1 MRATTYNEL
10 SFNEKVN
17 FYNFLKLTRLEQ
29 KPANV
34 NMWDDDWINK
44 KNTLPYILECTD
56 RFNYDNGVFHILF
69 DGDTIAGCSGVYISN
84 FSNNVA
90 LAGVRTW
97 VTNTYRHYNI
107 VRDYLLPIQ
116 KMWCQEKNIKLIALT
131 FNNYN
136 KNLIQVFKKR
146 RLGEKVDRLKTR
158 NPGHLFYNNF
168 NEVKFP
174 VSIQYTKQWVVY
186 EKLDIN
192 WDYDW
197 SLIRL

>member
-1 MRATTYNEL
+1 
-10 SFNEKVN
+10 
-17 FYNFLKLTRLEQ
+17 
-29 KPANV
+29 
-34 NMWDDDWINK
+34 
-44 KNTLPYILECTD
+44 
-56 RFNYDNGVFHILF
+56 
-69 DGDTIAGCSGVYISN
+69 
-84 FSNNVA
+84 
-90 LAGVRTW
+90 
-97 VTNTYRHYNI
+97 
-107 VRDYLLPIQ
+107 
-116 KMWCQEKNIKLIALT
+116 MWCQEKNIKLIALT